1 MEALGQHCLP
11 FAGDP
16 PAGKYD
22 ACQWMDLRN
31 LGRHEGQQWYA
42 AQYCLPQPLFPDACC
57 TTRKALTDSMDG
69 AILILALAQPEGL
82 ACGFASCSG
91 SVHADLGLENR
102 RLFIRDLSVRR
113 EAP

>member
-69 AILILALAQPEGL
+69 AILILALALAQPDRPL
-82 ACGFASCSG
+82 R
-91 SVHADLGLENR
+91 VVLRHA
-102 RLFIRDLSVRR
+102 V
-113 EAP
+113 EAGWPAIPPSITMMGG